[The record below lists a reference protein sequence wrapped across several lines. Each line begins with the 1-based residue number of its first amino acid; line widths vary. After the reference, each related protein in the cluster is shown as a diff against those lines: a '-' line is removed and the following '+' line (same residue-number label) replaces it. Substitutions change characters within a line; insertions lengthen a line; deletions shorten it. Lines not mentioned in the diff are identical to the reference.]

1 MLNIGKLQVNSNFLL
16 APMSGVTDY
25 PYREI
30 VKKFKPGLVFSEMI
44 ASRALLAQN
53 SKTMKMIKKT
63 DNYLSAVQIAGCDPE
78 VMAEASKIC
87 EDNGADIIDINMGC
101 PVKKVVNGYAGSAL
115 MKDEILATKILESVS
130 NSVKV
135 PVTLKMRKG
144 WDDKSLNAPKIAKI
158 AENSG
163 IKMIT
168 IHGRTRCQMYKGK
181 SDWKFVKNVKSNVKI
196 PVLVNGDIT
205 NKDSLEQALKDSKAD
220 GAMIGRAS
228 IGNPW
233 FFNQVKHFIKTGTY
247 IALPSLSDRVK
258 TAKRHLEMS
267 ISWKGNVLGVLETR
281 RHYANYFKGYPNFK
295 QYRKQM
301 VTLNCP
307 NEIYGLFD
315 EVLEKYSLEEM
326 V

>member
-53 SKTMKMIKKT
+53 AKTMKMIKKT

-78 VMAEASKIC
+78 VMVEASKIC

-101 PVKKVVNGYAGSAL
+101 PVKKVVNGFAGSAL

-144 WDDKSLNAPKIAKI
+144 WDDNSLNAPKIAKI

-205 NKDSLEQALKDSKAD
+205 NKENLKQALKDSKAD
-220 GAMIGRAS
+220 GVMIGRGS
-228 IGNPW
+228 YGRPW
-233 FFNQVKHFIKTGTY
+233 IFEELCSNKK
-247 IALPSLSDRVK
+247 
-258 TAKRHLEMS
+258 
-267 ISWKGNVLGVLETR
+267 
-281 RHYANYFKGYPNFK
+281 NFK
-295 QYRKQM
+295 IDNNLKKQIILNHLQLSLDHYGKDIGLKSFRKH
-301 VTLNCP
+301 LGWYSKSINNS
-307 NEIYGLFD
+307 NEFRLKINQCTD
-315 EVLEKYSLEEM
+315 EIILKNLINDFF
-326 V
+326 

>member
-78 VMAEASKIC
+78 IMVEASKIC

-205 NKDSLEQALKDSKAD
+205 NKENLKQALKDSKAD
-220 GAMIGRAS
+220 GVMIGRGS
-228 IGNPW
+228 YGRPW
-233 FFNQVKHFIKTGTY
+233 IFEELCSHKK
-247 IALPSLSDRVK
+247 
-258 TAKRHLEMS
+258 
-267 ISWKGNVLGVLETR
+267 
-281 RHYANYFKGYPNFK
+281 NFK
-295 QYRKQM
+295 IDHNLKKQIILNHLQLSLDHYGKDIGLKSFRKHLGWYSKSI
-301 VTLNCP
+301 VNS
-307 NEIYGLFD
+307 NEFRLKINQCTD
-315 EVLEKYSLEEM
+315 EIILKNLINDFF
-326 V
+326 

>member
-78 VMAEASKIC
+78 VMIEASKIC

-205 NKDSLEQALKDSKAD
+205 NKENLKQALKDSKAD
-220 GAMIGRAS
+220 GVMIGRGSYGRPWIFQELCSNKKKFKIDNNLKKQIILNHLQLSLDHYGKDIGLKSFRKHLGWYSKS
-228 IGNPW
+228 INNSNEFRLKINQCTDEIILKNLIND
-233 FFNQVKHFIKTGTY
+233 FF
-247 IALPSLSDRVK
+247 
-258 TAKRHLEMS
+258 
-267 ISWKGNVLGVLETR
+267 
-281 RHYANYFKGYPNFK
+281 
-295 QYRKQM
+295 
-301 VTLNCP
+301 
-307 NEIYGLFD
+307 
-315 EVLEKYSLEEM
+315 
-326 V
+326 

>member
-78 VMAEASKIC
+78 VMIEASKIC

-181 SDWKFVKNVKSNVKI
+181 SDWKFVKNVKTNVNI

-205 NKDSLEQALKDSKAD
+205 NKENLKQALKDSKAD
-220 GAMIGRAS
+220 GVMIGRGS
-228 IGNPW
+228 YGRPWIFEELCSHKKNFKIDHNLKKQIILNHLQLSLDHYGKDIGLKS
-233 FFNQVKHFIKTGTY
+233 FRKHLGWYSK
-247 IALPSLSDRVK
+247 
-258 TAKRHLEMS
+258 S
-267 ISWKGNVLGVLETR
+267 ISNS
-281 RHYANYFKGYPNFK
+281 
-295 QYRKQM
+295 
-301 VTLNCP
+301 
-307 NEIYGLFD
+307 NEFRLQINQCTD
-315 EVLEKYSLEEM
+315 EIILKNLINDFF
-326 V
+326 

>member
-1 MLNIGKLQVNSNFLL
+1 MLNVGGLQINSNFLL

-25 PYREI
+25 PFREI

-44 ASRALLAQN
+44 ASRALLAKN

-144 WDDKSLNAPKIAKI
+144 WDDNSLNAPKIAKI
-158 AENSG
+158 AEDCG

-205 NKDSLEQALKDSKAD
+205 NNKNLKQALKESQAD
-220 GAMIGRAS
+220 GVMIGRGS
-228 IGNPW
+228 YGKPW
-233 FFNQVKHFIKTGTY
+233 IFEEFSSNK
-247 IALPSLSDRVK
+247 
-258 TAKRHLEMS
+258 
-267 ISWKGNVLGVLETR
+267 N
-281 RHYANYFKGYPNFK
+281 NFK
-295 QYRKQM
+295 IDDELKKQIILNHLQLSLDHYGKDVGLKSFRKH
-301 VTLNCP
+301 LGWYSKSINNS
-307 NEIYGLFD
+307 NEFRFKINQCTD
-315 EVLEKYSLEEM
+315 EIILKNLINDFF
-326 V
+326 

>member
-78 VMAEASKIC
+78 IMAEASKIC

-144 WDDKSLNAPKIAKI
+144 WDDNSLNAPNIAKI
-158 AENSG
+158 AENCG

-181 SDWKFVKNVKSNVKI
+181 SDWKFVKNVKNNVKI

-205 NKDSLEQALKDSKAD
+205 NNENLKQALKESQAD
-220 GAMIGRAS
+220 GVMIGRGS
-228 IGNPW
+228 YGRPW
-233 FFNQVKHFIKTGTY
+233 IFQE
-247 IALPSLSDRVK
+247 LSSNKNNFQIDNK
-258 TAKRHLEMS
+258 LKKQIILNHLELSLDHYGKDVGLKSFRKHLGWYSKS
-267 ISWKGNVLGVLETR
+267 INNS
-281 RHYANYFKGYPNFK
+281 
-295 QYRKQM
+295 
-301 VTLNCP
+301 
-307 NEIYGLFD
+307 NEFRSKINRCTD
-315 EVLEKYSLEEM
+315 EIILKNLINDFF
-326 V
+326 

>member
-1 MLNIGKLQVNSNFLL
+1 MLNVGKLQINSNFLL

-130 NSVKV
+130 NAVKV

-144 WDDKSLNAPKIAKI
+144 WDDNSLNAPKIAKI
-158 AENSG
+158 AEDCG
-163 IKMIT
+163 IEMIT
-168 IHGRTRCQMYKGK
+168 IHGRTRCQMYKGN

-205 NKDSLEQALKDSKAD
+205 NNKNLKQALKESQAD
-220 GAMIGRAS
+220 GVMIGRGS
-228 IGNPW
+228 YGRPW
-233 FFNQVKHFIKTGTY
+233 IFQE
-247 IALPSLSDRVK
+247 LSSNK
-258 TAKRHLEMS
+258 
-267 ISWKGNVLGVLETR
+267 N
-281 RHYANYFKGYPNFK
+281 NFK
-295 QYRKQM
+295 IDDKLKKQIILHHLQLSLDHYGKDVGLKSFRKH
-301 VTLNCP
+301 LGWYSKSINNS
-307 NEIYGLFD
+307 NEFRSKINQCTD
-315 EVLEKYSLEEM
+315 EIILKNLINDFF
-326 V
+326 

>member
-63 DNYLSAVQIAGCDPE
+63 DNYLSAIQIAGCDPE
-78 VMAEASKIC
+78 IMVEASKIC

-144 WDDKSLNAPKIAKI
+144 WDDNSLNAPKIAKI

-181 SDWKFVKNVKSNVKI
+181 SDWKFVKNVKTNVNI

-205 NKDSLEQALKDSKAD
+205 NKENLKQALKDSKAD
-220 GAMIGRAS
+220 GVMIGRGS
-228 IGNPW
+228 YGRPW
-233 FFNQVKHFIKTGTY
+233 IFEELCSHKK
-247 IALPSLSDRVK
+247 
-258 TAKRHLEMS
+258 
-267 ISWKGNVLGVLETR
+267 
-281 RHYANYFKGYPNFK
+281 NFK
-295 QYRKQM
+295 IDHNLKKQIILNHLQLSLDHYGKDIGLKSFRKH
-301 VTLNCP
+301 LGWYSKSINNS
-307 NEIYGLFD
+307 NEFRLKINQCTD
-315 EVLEKYSLEEM
+315 EIILKNLINDFF
-326 V
+326 

>member
-1 MLNIGKLQVNSNFLL
+1 MLNIGNLQVNSNFLL

-63 DNYLSAVQIAGCDPE
+63 NNYLSAVQIAGCDPE
-78 VMAEASKIC
+78 VMIEASKIC

-115 MKDEILATKILESVS
+115 MKDEILATKILESVA

-144 WDDKSLNAPKIAKI
+144 WDDNSLNAPKIAKI

-205 NKDSLEQALKDSKAD
+205 NKENLKQALKDSKAD
-220 GAMIGRAS
+220 GVMIGRGSYGRPWIFQELCSDKKKFKINNNLKKQIILNHLQLSLDHYGKDIGLKSFRKHLGWYSKS
-228 IGNPW
+228 INNSNEFRLKINQCTDEIILKNLIND
-233 FFNQVKHFIKTGTY
+233 FF
-247 IALPSLSDRVK
+247 
-258 TAKRHLEMS
+258 
-267 ISWKGNVLGVLETR
+267 
-281 RHYANYFKGYPNFK
+281 
-295 QYRKQM
+295 
-301 VTLNCP
+301 
-307 NEIYGLFD
+307 
-315 EVLEKYSLEEM
+315 
-326 V
+326 

>member
-63 DNYLSAVQIAGCDPE
+63 DNYLSAIQIAGCDPE
-78 VMAEASKIC
+78 IMVEASKIC

-181 SDWKFVKNVKSNVKI
+181 SDWKFVKNVKTNVNI

-205 NKDSLEQALKDSKAD
+205 NKENLKQALKDSKAD
-220 GAMIGRAS
+220 GVMIGRGS
-228 IGNPW
+228 YGRPW
-233 FFNQVKHFIKTGTY
+233 IFEELCSHKK
-247 IALPSLSDRVK
+247 
-258 TAKRHLEMS
+258 
-267 ISWKGNVLGVLETR
+267 
-281 RHYANYFKGYPNFK
+281 NFK
-295 QYRKQM
+295 IDHNLKKQIILNHLQLSLDHYGKDIGLKSFRKH
-301 VTLNCP
+301 LGWYSKSINNS
-307 NEIYGLFD
+307 NEFRLKINQCTD
-315 EVLEKYSLEEM
+315 EIILKNLINDFF
-326 V
+326 

>member
-1 MLNIGKLQVNSNFLL
+1 MLNIGKLQVISNFLL

-63 DNYLSAVQIAGCDPE
+63 DNYLSAVQIAGCDPK
-78 VMAEASKIC
+78 VMSEASKIC

-144 WDDKSLNAPKIAKI
+144 WDDNSLNAPRIAKI

-205 NKDSLEQALKDSKAD
+205 NHDNLKQALKDSKAD
-220 GAMIGRAS
+220 GVMIGRGSYGRPWIFEELCSKKNNLKINNDLKKQIILNHLQLSLDHYGKDIGLKSFRKHLGWYSKS
-228 IGNPW
+228 IKNSNEFRLKINQCTEEIILKNLIND
-233 FFNQVKHFIKTGTY
+233 FF
-247 IALPSLSDRVK
+247 
-258 TAKRHLEMS
+258 
-267 ISWKGNVLGVLETR
+267 
-281 RHYANYFKGYPNFK
+281 
-295 QYRKQM
+295 
-301 VTLNCP
+301 
-307 NEIYGLFD
+307 
-315 EVLEKYSLEEM
+315 
-326 V
+326 

>member
-1 MLNIGKLQVNSNFLL
+1 MLNIGKLQINSNFLL

-44 ASRALLAQN
+44 ASRALLSRN

-63 DNYLSAVQIAGCDPE
+63 DNFLSAVQIAGCDPE
-78 VMAEASKIC
+78 IMAEASKIC

-115 MKDEILATKILESVS
+115 MKDEILATKILESVF

-144 WDDKSLNAPKIAKI
+144 WDDNSLNAPKIAKI
-158 AENSG
+158 AEDSG

-205 NKDSLEQALKDSKAD
+205 NKKNLQQALKESKAD
-220 GAMIGRAS
+220 GVMIGRGS
-228 IGNPW
+228 YGRPW
-233 FFNQVKHFIKTGTY
+233 IFQE
-247 IALPSLSDRVK
+247 LS
-258 TAKRHLEMS
+258 
-267 ISWKGNVLGVLETR
+267 
-281 RHYANYFKGYPNFK
+281 PNK
-295 QYRKQM
+295 NNLKI
-301 VTLNCP
+301 N
-307 NEIYGLFD
+307 
-315 EVLEKYSLEEM
+315 KYSKRQIILNHLQLSLDHYGKDVGLKSFRKHLGWYSKSINNSNEFRFKINRCTDEIILKNLINDFF
-326 V
+326 

>member
-53 SKTMKMIKKT
+53 AKTMKMIKKT
-63 DNYLSAVQIAGCDPE
+63 DNYLSAVQIAGCDPGI
-78 VMAEASKIC
+78 MAEASKIC

-144 WDDKSLNAPKIAKI
+144 WDDNSLNAPKIAKI

-181 SDWKFVKNVKSNVKI
+181 SDWKFVKSVKRNVKI

-205 NKDSLEQALKDSKAD
+205 NNENLTQALKHSKAD
-220 GAMIGRAS
+220 GAMIGRGS
-228 IGNPW
+228 YGRPW
-233 FFNQVKHFIKTGTY
+233 IFEELRSNKK
-247 IALPSLSDRVK
+247 
-258 TAKRHLEMS
+258 
-267 ISWKGNVLGVLETR
+267 
-281 RHYANYFKGYPNFK
+281 NFK
-295 QYRKQM
+295 INNNLKKQIILNHLQLSLDHYGKDIGIKSFRKH
-301 VTLNCP
+301 LGWYSKSINNS
-307 NEIYGLFD
+307 NEFRLKINQCTDEIILKNLIYDFF
-315 EVLEKYSLEEM
+315 
-326 V
+326 

>member
-1 MLNIGKLQVNSNFLL
+1 MLNIGKLQVDSNFLL

-144 WDDKSLNAPKIAKI
+144 WDDNSLNAPKIAKI

-205 NKDSLEQALKDSKAD
+205 NNENLKQALKDSKAD
-220 GAMIGRAS
+220 GVMIGRGSYGRPWIFEELCSNKKKFKINNNLKKQIILNHLQLSLDHYGKDIGLKSFRKHLGWYSKS
-228 IGNPW
+228 INNSNEFRLKINQCTDEIILKNLIND
-233 FFNQVKHFIKTGTY
+233 FF
-247 IALPSLSDRVK
+247 
-258 TAKRHLEMS
+258 
-267 ISWKGNVLGVLETR
+267 
-281 RHYANYFKGYPNFK
+281 
-295 QYRKQM
+295 
-301 VTLNCP
+301 
-307 NEIYGLFD
+307 
-315 EVLEKYSLEEM
+315 
-326 V
+326 

>member
-78 VMAEASKIC
+78 IMVEASKIC

-144 WDDKSLNAPKIAKI
+144 WDDNSLNAPKIAKI

-181 SDWKFVKNVKSNVKI
+181 SDWKFVKNVKTNVKI

-205 NKDSLEQALKDSKAD
+205 NKENLKQALKDSKAD
-220 GAMIGRAS
+220 GVMIGRGSYGKPWIFQELCSNKKKIKINNNLKKQIILNHLQLSLDHYGKDIGLKSFRKHLGWYSKS
-228 IGNPW
+228 IVNSNEFRLKINQCTDEIILKNLIND
-233 FFNQVKHFIKTGTY
+233 FF
-247 IALPSLSDRVK
+247 
-258 TAKRHLEMS
+258 
-267 ISWKGNVLGVLETR
+267 
-281 RHYANYFKGYPNFK
+281 
-295 QYRKQM
+295 
-301 VTLNCP
+301 
-307 NEIYGLFD
+307 
-315 EVLEKYSLEEM
+315 
-326 V
+326 

>member
-63 DNYLSAVQIAGCDPE
+63 DNYLSAIQIAGCDPE
-78 VMAEASKIC
+78 IMVEASKIC

-144 WDDKSLNAPKIAKI
+144 WDDNSLNAPKIAKI

-205 NKDSLEQALKDSKAD
+205 NKENLKQALKDSKAD
-220 GAMIGRAS
+220 GVMIGRGSYGRPWIFQELFSNKKKFKITNNLKKQIILNHLQLNLDHYGKDIGLKSFRKHLGWYSKS
-228 IGNPW
+228 INNSNEFRLKINQCTDEIILKNLIND
-233 FFNQVKHFIKTGTY
+233 FF
-247 IALPSLSDRVK
+247 
-258 TAKRHLEMS
+258 
-267 ISWKGNVLGVLETR
+267 
-281 RHYANYFKGYPNFK
+281 
-295 QYRKQM
+295 
-301 VTLNCP
+301 
-307 NEIYGLFD
+307 
-315 EVLEKYSLEEM
+315 
-326 V
+326 

>member
-1 MLNIGKLQVNSNFLL
+1 
-16 APMSGVTDY
+16 MSGVTDY

-78 VMAEASKIC
+78 VMIEASKIC

-101 PVKKVVNGYAGSAL
+101 PVKKVVNGFAGSAL

-130 NSVKV
+130 KSVKV

-144 WDDKSLNAPKIAKI
+144 WDDNSLNAPKIAKI

-205 NKDSLEQALKDSKAD
+205 NKENLKQALKDSKAD
-220 GAMIGRAS
+220 GVMIGRGSYGRPWIFQELYSNKKKFKIDNNLKKQIILNHLQLSLHHYGKDIGLKSFRKHLGWYSKS
-228 IGNPW
+228 INNSNEFRLKINQCTDEIILKNLIND
-233 FFNQVKHFIKTGTY
+233 FF
-247 IALPSLSDRVK
+247 
-258 TAKRHLEMS
+258 
-267 ISWKGNVLGVLETR
+267 
-281 RHYANYFKGYPNFK
+281 
-295 QYRKQM
+295 
-301 VTLNCP
+301 
-307 NEIYGLFD
+307 
-315 EVLEKYSLEEM
+315 
-326 V
+326 

>member
-1 MLNIGKLQVNSNFLL
+1 MLHVGKLQINSNFLL

-87 EDNGADIIDINMGC
+87 EDKGADIIDINMGC

-115 MKDEILATKILESVS
+115 MRDEMLATKILESVS

-144 WDDKSLNAPKIAKI
+144 WDDNSLNAPKIAKI
-158 AENSG
+158 AENCG

-205 NKDSLEQALKDSKAD
+205 NTANLKQALKESEAD
-220 GAMIGRAS
+220 GVMIGRGS
-228 IGNPW
+228 YGKPW
-233 FFNQVKHFIKTGTY
+233 IFHELNSNKK
-247 IALPSLSDRVK
+247 
-258 TAKRHLEMS
+258 
-267 ISWKGNVLGVLETR
+267 
-281 RHYANYFKGYPNFK
+281 NFK
-295 QYRKQM
+295 INDNFKKQIILNHLQLSLDHYGKDVGLKSFRKH
-301 VTLNCP
+301 LGWYSKSINNS
-307 NEIYGLFD
+307 NEFRSKINRCTD
-315 EVLEKYSLEEM
+315 EIILKNLINDFF
-326 V
+326 

>member
-78 VMAEASKIC
+78 VMVEASKIC

-205 NKDSLEQALKDSKAD
+205 NKENLKQALKDSKAD
-220 GAMIGRAS
+220 GVMIGRGSYGRPWIFQELYSNKKKFKIDNNLKKQIILNHLQLSLDHYGKDIGLKSFRKHLGWYSKS
-228 IGNPW
+228 INNSNEFRLKINQCTDEIILKNLIND
-233 FFNQVKHFIKTGTY
+233 FF
-247 IALPSLSDRVK
+247 
-258 TAKRHLEMS
+258 
-267 ISWKGNVLGVLETR
+267 
-281 RHYANYFKGYPNFK
+281 
-295 QYRKQM
+295 
-301 VTLNCP
+301 
-307 NEIYGLFD
+307 
-315 EVLEKYSLEEM
+315 
-326 V
+326 

>member
-63 DNYLSAVQIAGCDPE
+63 DNYLSAIQIAGCDPE
-78 VMAEASKIC
+78 IMVEASKIC

-101 PVKKVVNGYAGSAL
+101 TVKKVVNGYAGSAL

-144 WDDKSLNAPKIAKI
+144 WDDNSLNAPKIAKI

-205 NKDSLEQALKDSKAD
+205 NKENLKQALKDSKAD
-220 GAMIGRAS
+220 GVMIGRGS
-228 IGNPW
+228 YGRPW
-233 FFNQVKHFIKTGTY
+233 IFEELCSNK
-247 IALPSLSDRVK
+247 
-258 TAKRHLEMS
+258 
-267 ISWKGNVLGVLETR
+267 N
-281 RHYANYFKGYPNFK
+281 NFK
-295 QYRKQM
+295 INDNLKKQIILNHLQLSLDHYGKEIGVKSFRKH
-301 VTLNCP
+301 LGWYSKSINNS
-307 NEIYGLFD
+307 NEFRLKINQCTDEIILKNLIYDFF
-315 EVLEKYSLEEM
+315 
-326 V
+326 